1 MMTEE
6 LAVRVA
12 PSNTDQLGAWDG
24 DEGAYWA
31 AHADHFDRCMATHH
45 RALMEAAAIA
55 PSDRVLDL
63 GCGTGQTTRDA
74 ARAATGGTALGV
86 DLSSLM
92 IQEARRRA
100 ESEGLANAFFEQ
112 ADAQIHPFD
121 AAAYDVAI
129 SRTGAMFFGD
139 LPAAFANVARAVRSG
154 GRIALLTWQPLSE
167 NEWIQAFMG
176 ALAAG
181 RDLPGPPP
189 DGPGPFTLAEPDRVR
204 AVLGG
209 TGFGDVTLE
218 PLRTG
223 MWFGDDAEDAHRFI
237 LGQLGWMLQGLDA
250 GTRARAEESLR
261 STMVAHE
268 SADGVDFD
276 SAAWLIRAVRA

>member
-1 MMTEE
+1 MTEE

-24 DEGAYWA
+24 DEGAFWA
-31 AHADHFDRCMATHH
+31 ANADGYDRAVANHH
-45 RALMEAAAIA
+45 RALMEIAAIA
-55 PSDRVLDL
+55 ASDRVLDL

-74 ARAATGGTALGV
+74 ARAATGGSALGV
-86 DLSSLM
+86 DLSSRM
-92 IQEARRRA
+92 IEEARRRA
-100 ESEGLANAFFEQ
+100 DSEGLDNAFFQQ

-121 AAAYDVAI
+121 EAAYDVVI

-154 GRIALLTWQPLSE
+154 GRVALLTWQPLSE

-189 DGPGPFTLAEPDRVR
+189 GAPGPFTLAEPDRVR

-209 TGFGDVTLE
+209 AGFADVTLE

-223 MWFGDDAEDAHRFI
+223 MWFGNDAEGAHRFV
-237 LGQLGWMLQGLDA
+237 LGQLGWMLEGVDA
-250 GTRARAEESLR
+250 ATRARAEESLR
-261 STMVAHE
+261 STMIAHE
-268 SADGVDFD
+268 GADGVVFD
-276 SAAWLIRAVRA
+276 SAAWLIRASRR